1 MMQKLDAHMH
11 VWRLIRGDY
20 DWMTP
25 DLGAIY
31 RDFDIDDAWPEA
43 AAAGVDRVIL
53 VQAAATVA
61 ETRHLVSLGAADARV
76 AGIVGWIDFEAPD
89 ALAQLEQAAAL
100 EKLVGLRPMIAD
112 IPDADWILQKDFS
125 KILEAMAQLGLV
137 FDGHGRADLI
147 PVMATLADQHP
158 ALNIVLNHAGKPQIR
173 TGELS
178 QWKRDLAE
186 LGKRPNVSCK
196 LSGLLTEAGDR
207 TDDAALAEVAEH
219 MAVSFGA
226 GRILWGSDWP
236 VLNLAGTY
244 TEWANQSARLI
255 DQIFPGQQGAIWA
268 GNAQRIYLSRSG
280 A

>member
-1 MMQKLDAHMH
+1 MEKLDAHMH
-11 VWRLIRGDY
+11 VWRLSRGDY

-31 RDFDIDDAWPEA
+31 RDFEIDDAWPEA
-43 AAAGVDRVIL
+43 ENVGVDRVIL

-61 ETRHLVSLGAADARV
+61 ETRHLVSLCAADARV
-76 AGIVGWIDFEAPD
+76 AGIVGWIDFAAPD

-112 IPDADWILQKDFS
+112 IPDTDWILQQNFS
-125 KILEAMAQLGLV
+125 KVLEAMAQLGLV

-147 PVMATLADQHP
+147 PIMATLADRHP
-158 ALNIVLNHAGKPQIR
+158 GLKIVLNHAGKPQIR

-207 TDDAALAEVAEH
+207 TDDASLAEVAEH
-219 MAVSFGA
+219 MAACFGA
-226 GRILWGSDWP
+226 DRILWGSDWP

-244 TEWANQSARLI
+244 TEWADQSARLI
-255 DQIFPGQQGAIWA
+255 DQIFPAQQGAIWS